1 LEWKNVLGEEELLKM
16 LGVSKPALAKM
27 RYAGLPCLYAT
38 ARCRLYV
45 DREVIEWAASHDK
58 PAVGK
63 KLQEPM

>member
-1 LEWKNVLGEEELLKM
+1 M